1 MREVKQVIIIRNDLD
16 MGKGKAVAQGA
27 HAAIQSYDRARE
39 DVPRLVSDW
48 KMMGEKK
55 ICLKCNLQEILRVY
69 EQAKKAKLPCSIIK
83 DAGHTQLEP
92 GTITAVA
99 IGPAEE
105 DVIDKITKHLKL
117 AVRVRVK
124 NKLQKFQMHFS

>member
-1 MREVKQVIIIRNDLD
+1 MKEIKQVIIIRNDIE

-55 ICLKCNLQEILRVY
+55 ICLKCNLEEMLRVY
-69 EQAKKAKLPCSIIK
+69 NEAKKAKLPCAIIK

-92 GTITAVA
+92 GTITAMA
-99 IGPAEE
+99 IGPIEE
-105 DVIDKITKHLKL
+105 SLVDKITKNLKL
-117 AVRVRVK
+117 
-124 NKLQKFQMHFS
+124 L

>member
-1 MREVKQVIIIRNDLD
+1 MKEIKQVIIIRNDIE

-55 ICLKCNLQEILRVY
+55 ICLKCDLQEILRVY
-69 EQAKKAKLPCSIIK
+69 EQARKAKLPCSIIK

-105 DVIDKITKHLKL
+105 DVIDKITKNLKL
-117 AVRVRVK
+117 
-124 NKLQKFQMHFS
+124 L

>member
-55 ICLKCNLQEILRVY
+55 ICLKCDLQEILRVY
-69 EQAKKAKLPCSIIK
+69 EQARKAKLPCSIIK

-105 DVIDKITKHLKL
+105 DVIDKITKNLKL
-117 AVRVRVK
+117 
-124 NKLQKFQMHFS
+124 L

>member
-1 MREVKQVIIIRNDLD
+1 MKEIKQVIIIRNDID

-27 HAAIQSYDRARE
+27 HASIHSYDMARE

-55 ICLKCNLQEILRVY
+55 ICLKCNLEEMLRVY
-69 EQAKKAKLPCSIIK
+69 NEAKKAKLPCAIIR

-92 GTITAVA
+92 GTITAMA

-105 DVIDKITKHLKL
+105 SLIDKITKHLKL
-117 AVRVRVK
+117 
-124 NKLQKFQMHFS
+124 L

>member
-117 AVRVRVK
+117 
-124 NKLQKFQMHFS
+124 L